1 VDAHHGLFFLAL
13 ILCVVSFVGVVAVV
27 LFRQRRDGVS
37 PGGDL

>member
-1 VDAHHGLFFLAL
+1 MLITGFFFLAL

-37 PGGDL
+37 PDGDL